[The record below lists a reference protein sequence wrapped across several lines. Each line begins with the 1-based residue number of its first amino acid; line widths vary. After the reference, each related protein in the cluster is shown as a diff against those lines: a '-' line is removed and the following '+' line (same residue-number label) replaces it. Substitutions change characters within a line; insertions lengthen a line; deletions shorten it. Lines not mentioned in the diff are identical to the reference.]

1 MKRVAT
7 VVALCFAALSAQ
19 GQEACTHP
27 KIVKTTGTAEL
38 KVTPD
43 QAVIQLGIEH
53 QSSTAKNAKTVVA
66 NTSRKILAQPSQLR
80 TFFGFFALIFIV
92 KRCVFI
98 VAL

>member
-53 QSSTAKNAKTVVA
+53 QSSTAAGRGVLSLRRVGREYNNGRPEVA
-66 NTSRKILAQPSQLR
+66 RAFNCARRADGEG
-80 TFFGFFALIFIV
+80 FGGSNF
-92 KRCVFI
+92 
-98 VAL
+98 